1 VEHGMATAE
10 FRRERERM
18 GKVPLKTKIIY
29 ALGEMPGSHMN
40 SAIGAFLAL
49 YYNQILGVSASTI
62 ATGMGL
68 ALFLDAVSDPV
79 VGSYSDNLKS
89 RLGRRHPLMYA
100 AAVPLGLFMA
110 LLFAPP
116 ATLSEIALIAWLAT
130 FLILARLTFTF
141 FSVPWSAMTAELTD
155 RYAERS
161 VIVGWRQIVGY
172 SLGALYGYV
181 IFTFVFSKS
190 EAFPQGQLNPENY
203 VLFAPLLG
211 GLITMWCLIT
221 THFTRDQIQYFYQNT
236 DSQSFG
242 LLVLLKSL
250 RSALTN
256 RNFAL
261 LLCGSLINFGVL
273 GVLSFFDMY
282 VNTYFWELTGE
293 DIGII
298 VALFP
303 IGPIIAVLLV
313 MKFQAHFEK
322 HHGLGFAL
330 VGGMIMS
337 MVGVTARLSGLFP
350 DYESPFFLPAITTIA
365 TINAFFAALT
375 AIMFV
380 SMIAD
385 LVDDQ
390 ELKTGQRQEGV
401 FAAGVAFSTKAVGS
415 LGVIIGGFLLEFF
428 IGFPAGQGQTEI
440 SEDVLFRL
448 AITDAIV
455 VNSLLLIPAYL
466 ISKYTLTRSNFAIVQ
481 AALQERRERLAA
493 LGPHSDATAD
503 QNNTA

>member
-1 VEHGMATAE
+1 MEIGL
-10 FRRERERM
+10 FRRERERH
-18 GKVPLKTKIIY
+18 GRLSLKAKIIY

-40 SAIGAFLAL
+40 SAIGMSLAL
-49 YYNQILGVSASTI
+49 YYNQILGVAASTI
-62 ATGMGL
+62 SIGMGL
-68 ALFLDAVSDPV
+68 ALLIDAISDPL
-79 VGSYSDNLKS
+79 VGSYSDNFKS
-89 RLGRRHPLMYA
+89 KLGRRHPLMYA
-100 AAVPLGLFMA
+100 AAVPLGSFVA
-110 LLFAPP
+110 LLFSPP
-116 ATLSEIALIAWLAT
+116 SDLSEWALIAWLFT
-130 FLILARLTFTF
+130 FLILTRLTFTF

-155 RYAERS
+155 SYSERS

-181 IFTFVFSKS
+181 IFTFLFSKS

-203 VLFAPLLG
+203 VFYGPLVG
-211 GLITMWCLIT
+211 VLITMWCLIT

-236 DSQSFG
+236 ETKTFTLSY
-242 LLVLLKSL
+242 LVRSI

-261 LLCGSLINFGVL
+261 LLSGSLINFGVL
-273 GVLSFFDMY
+273 GVLGFFDMY

-293 DIGII
+293 DIGVI
-298 VALFP
+298 VAFYP
-303 IGPIIAVLLV
+303 IGPIVAVLLV
-313 MKFQAHFEK
+313 MNFQGQFEK
-322 HHGLGFAL
+322 HHALGFAL

-350 DYESPFFLPAITTIA
+350 EYESPFFLPAITTIA

-375 AIMFV
+375 AVMFV

-428 IGFPAGQGQTEI
+428 IKFPVGQGQAEI
-440 SEDVLFRL
+440 SEDILFRL
-448 AITDAIV
+448 AITDAII
-455 VNSLLLIPAYL
+455 VNSFLLIPAYL
-466 ISKYTLTRSNFAIVQ
+466 ISKYSLTRERFAEVQ
-481 AALQERRERLAA
+481 AALQEFRKQASTSELSINSSSTHDR
-493 LGPHSDATAD
+493 PI
-503 QNNTA
+503 

>member
-1 VEHGMATAE
+1 MERAD
-10 FRRERERM
+10 FWRESQRTGRL
-18 GKVPLKTKIIY
+18 PLKTKIIY

-49 YYNQILGVSASTI
+49 YYNQILGVAASTI
-62 ATGMGL
+62 ATAMGL

-79 VGSYSDNLKS
+79 VGTYSDNLKS
-89 RLGRRHPLMYA
+89 NLGRRHPLMYA
-100 AAVPLGLFMA
+100 AALPLGVFMA
-110 LLFAPP
+110 LLFSPP
-116 ATLSEIALIAWLAT
+116 AGLGEEALVAWLTT
-130 FLILARLTFTF
+130 FLILARLTFTC

-155 RYAERS
+155 SYSERS
-161 VIVGWRQIVGY
+161 VVVSWRQIVGY
-172 SLGALYGYV
+172 SLGALYGFL
-181 IFTFVFSKS
+181 IFTFVFGES

-203 VLFAPLLG
+203 ALFAPLLG
-211 GLITMWCLIT
+211 SLITVWCLIT
-221 THFTRDQIQYFYQNT
+221 THFTRDQVQYSYQRT
-236 DSQSFG
+236 DSQAFG
-242 LLVLLKSL
+242 LLVLFTSL

-273 GVLSFFDMY
+273 GVLGFFDMY
-282 VNTYFWELTGE
+282 VNTYFWELKGR
-293 DIGII
+293 DFGII
-298 VALFP
+298 SLFYP
-303 IGPIIAVLLV
+303 IGPLIAVLLV
-313 MKFQAHFEK
+313 MNFQAHFEK
-322 HHGLGFAL
+322 HHGLLFAL
-330 VGGMIMS
+330 IGGMIMS

-350 DYESPFFLPAITTIA
+350 EYESPFFLPAITCIA

-375 AIMFV
+375 AIMFI

-415 LGVIIGGFLLEFF
+415 LGVIVGGFLLEFF
-428 IGFPAGQGQTEI
+428 IQFPTGQGQTEI
-440 SEDVLFRL
+440 SDDVLFRL

-466 ISKYTLTRSNFAIVQ
+466 IRKYTLTRRNFATVQ
-481 AALQERRERLAA
+481 AALEERRESSSARRSNRYGDKSSSRAV
-493 LGPHSDATAD
+493 P
-503 QNNTA
+503 

>member
-1 VEHGMATAE
+1 MATAE
-10 FRRERERM
+10 FRRERERT
-18 GKVPLKTKIIY
+18 GKLSLKTKIIY

-40 SAIGAFLAL
+40 GAIGGLLAL

-62 ATGMGL
+62 SIGMGL
-68 ALFLDAVSDPV
+68 ALLLDAVSDPI
-79 VGSYSDNLKS
+79 VGVYSDNFKS
-89 RLGRRHPLMYA
+89 KLGRRHPLMYA
-100 AAVPLGLFMA
+100 AAIPLGIFMA

-116 ATLSEIALIAWLAT
+116 SGLDDGELIVWLFT
-130 FLILARLTFTF
+130 FLILSRLTFTL

-155 RYAERS
+155 SYSERS
-161 VIVGWRQIVGY
+161 VIVGWRQIVGHI
-172 SLGALYGYV
+172 LGALYGFL
-181 IFTFVFSKS
+181 IFRFIFSAS
-190 EAFPQGQLNPENY
+190 ETFPQGQLNPENY

-221 THFTRDQIQYFYQNT
+221 THFTRDQIQYFYQNS
-236 DSQSFG
+236 DVQAF
-242 LLVLLKSL
+242 SL
-250 RSALTN
+250 GYLFRSIRSALTN

-261 LLCGSLINFGVL
+261 LLTGSLINFGVL
-273 GVLSFFDMY
+273 GVLGFFDMY
-282 VNTYFWELTGE
+282 VNTYFWGLTGE
-293 DIGII
+293 DIAWI
-298 VALFP
+298 APFMP
-303 IGPIIAVLLV
+303 IGPAIAVLLV
-313 MKFQAHFEK
+313 INFQAHFEK
-322 HHGLGFAL
+322 HHALVFAL
-330 VGGMIMS
+330 VGGMVMS

-350 DYESPFFLPAITTIA
+350 DYDSPFFLPAITTIA

-390 ELKTGQRQEGV
+390 ELKTGQRQEGA

-428 IGFPAGQGQTEI
+428 IGFPAGQGQTDI

-466 ISKYTLTRSNFAIVQ
+466 ISKYTLTRSNFAVVQ
-481 AALQERRERLAA
+481 AALQDRRERLAA
-493 LGPHSDATAD
+493 LGSHSDWTTD

>member
-1 VEHGMATAE
+1 MATAE
-10 FRRERERM
+10 FRRERERT
-18 GKVPLKTKIIY
+18 GKVSLKTKIIY

-40 SAIGAFLAL
+40 GAIGGLLAL

-62 ATGMGL
+62 SIGMGL
-68 ALFLDAVSDPV
+68 ALIVDAVSDPV
-79 VGSYSDNLKS
+79 VGSYSDNFKS
-89 RLGRRHPLMYA
+89 KLGRRHPLMYA
-100 AAVPLGLFMA
+100 AAVPLGIFMA

-116 ATLSEIALIAWLAT
+116 SGLSETGLIVWLFT
-130 FLILARLTFTF
+130 FLISSRLTFTF

-155 RYAERS
+155 SYSERS
-161 VIVGWRQIVGY
+161 AIVGWRQIVGY
-172 SLGALYGYV
+172 VLGAVYGYL
-181 IFTFVFSKS
+181 IFTFMFSES

-203 VLFAPLLG
+203 VFFAPLLG

-236 DSQSFG
+236 DAQAF
-242 LLVLLKSL
+242 SL
-250 RSALTN
+250 GYLFRSIRSALAN

-261 LLCGSLINFGVL
+261 LLTGSLINFGVL
-273 GVLSFFDMY
+273 GVLGFFDMY
-282 VNTYFWELTGE
+282 VNTYFWKLTSE
-293 DIGII
+293 DIGVIL
-298 VALFP
+298 LFFWV
-303 IGPIIAVLLV
+303 GPAIAVLLV
-313 MKFQAHFEK
+313 MNFQAHFEK
-322 HHGLGFAL
+322 HHALAFAL

-337 MVGVTARLSGLFP
+337 MVGVTARLSGFFP
-350 DYESPFFLPAITTIA
+350 EYESPFFLPAITMIA
-365 TINAFFAALT
+365 VANTFFGVLT
-375 AIMFV
+375 AIMFL

-428 IGFPAGQGQTEI
+428 IGFPAGPGQGEINEI

-466 ISKYTLTRSNFAIVQ
+466 VSKYTLNKSNFAVVQ

-493 LGPHSDATAD
+493 SESHSDWTAD
-503 QNNTA
+503 QNNRA

>member
-1 VEHGMATAE
+1 MATAE
-10 FRRERERM
+10 FRRERERT

-40 SAIGAFLAL
+40 GAIGGLLAL
-49 YYNQILGVSASTI
+49 YYNQVLGVSASTI
-62 ATGMGL
+62 SIGMGL
-68 ALFLDAVSDPV
+68 ALLLDAFSDPI
-79 VGSYSDNLKS
+79 VGVYSDNFKS
-89 RLGRRHPLMYA
+89 KLGRRHPLMYA
-100 AAVPLGLFMA
+100 AAVPLGIFMA

-116 ATLSEIALIAWLAT
+116 SGLDDGELIVWLFS
-130 FLILARLTFTF
+130 FLILSRLTFTF

-155 RYAERS
+155 SYSERS
-161 VIVGWRQIVGY
+161 VIVGWRQIVGHI
-172 SLGALYGYV
+172 LGALYGSLV
-181 IFTFVFSKS
+181 FGFIFSAS
-190 EAFPQGQLNPENY
+190 ETFPQGQLNPENY
-203 VLFAPLLG
+203 ALFAPLLG
-211 GLITMWCLIT
+211 AMITMWCLVT

-236 DSQSFG
+236 DVQAF
-242 LLVLLKSL
+242 SL
-250 RSALTN
+250 GYLFRSIRSALTN

-261 LLCGSLINFGVL
+261 LLTASLINFGVL
-273 GVLSFFDMY
+273 GVLGFFDMY
-282 VNTYFWELTGE
+282 VSTYFWGLTGE
-293 DIGII
+293 DIRWI
-298 VALFP
+298 VLFIP
-303 IGPIIAVLLV
+303 IGPAIAVLLV
-313 MKFQAHFEK
+313 INFQAHFEK
-322 HHGLGFAL
+322 HHALGFAL

-350 DYESPFFLPAITTIA
+350 EYESPFFLPALTMIA
-365 TINAFFAALT
+365 AANAFFAVLT
-375 AIMFV
+375 AIMFL

-385 LVDDQ
+385 LAEDQ

-415 LGVIIGGFLLEFF
+415 VGIIVGGFLLEFF
-428 IGFPAGQGQTEI
+428 IRFPAGQGQSEI

-466 ISKYTLTRSNFAIVQ
+466 IHKYTLTRSNFTAVQ

-493 LGPHSDATAD
+493 LEPHSDGTAD

>member
-1 VEHGMATAE
+1 MATAE
-10 FRRERERM
+10 LQRKRERT

-40 SAIGAFLAL
+40 GAIGGLLAV

-68 ALFLDAVSDPV
+68 ALLLDAVSDPI
-79 VGSYSDNLKS
+79 VGAYSDNFKS
-89 RLGRRHPLMYA
+89 KLGRRHPLMYV

-110 LLFAPP
+110 LLFSPP
-116 ATLSEIALIAWLAT
+116 PGLDEAELIVWLFG
-130 FLILARLTFTF
+130 FLILSRLTFTF

-155 RYAERS
+155 SYSERS
-161 VIVGWRQIVGY
+161 VIVGWRQLVGY
-172 SLGALYGYV
+172 FLAGLYAYLV
-181 IFTFVFSKS
+181 FNFVFSES
-190 EAFPQGQLNPENY
+190 EAYAQGQLNPENY
-203 VLFAPLLG
+203 AFFAPMLG

-221 THFTRDQIQYFYQNT
+221 THFTRDQIQYFYQN
-236 DSQSFG
+236 QHAEVFRLG
-242 LLVLLKSL
+242 YLLRSI
-250 RSALTN
+250 RSALSN

-261 LLCGSLINFGVL
+261 LLTGALVNFGVI
-273 GVLSFFDMY
+273 GVLGFFDMY
-282 VNTYFWELTGE
+282 VNTYFWELKGE
-293 DIGII
+293 DLGLISLF
-298 VALFP
+298 AL
-303 IGPIIAVLLV
+303 IGPLGAVLLA
-313 MKFQAHFEK
+313 MNFQGRFEK
-322 HHGLGFAL
+322 HHALGLAL

-350 DYESPFFLPAITTIA
+350 EYESPVFLPALTMIA
-365 TINAFFAALT
+365 AANAFFAVLT
-375 AIMFV
+375 AIMFL
-380 SMIAD
+380 SMISD

-448 AITDAIV
+448 AITDAII
-455 VNSLLLIPAYL
+455 VNLLLLIPAYL
-466 ISKYTLTRSNFAIVQ
+466 ISKYTLTRGNFAVVQ

-493 LGPHSDATAD
+493 LGSRSDGMAD

>member
-1 VEHGMATAE
+1 MERAA
-10 FRRERERM
+10 FWRESERT
-18 GKVPLKTKIIY
+18 GKLPLKTKIIY

-62 ATGMGL
+62 SIAMGL

-79 VGSYSDNLKS
+79 VGTYSDNFKS
-89 RLGRRHPLMYA
+89 NLGRRHPLMYA
-100 AAVPLGLFMA
+100 AALPLGIFMA
-110 LLFAPP
+110 LLFSPP
-116 ATLSEIALIAWLAT
+116 AGLGEAAIVAWLAC

-141 FSVPWSAMTAELTD
+141 FSVPWSAMTSELTD
-155 RYAERS
+155 SYSERS
-161 VIVGWRQIVGY
+161 VIVSWRQIVGH
-172 SLGALYGYV
+172 SLAALYGFL
-181 IFTFVFSKS
+181 IFTFIFSES

-203 VLFAPLLG
+203 TLFAPLLG
-211 GLITMWCLIT
+211 TLITTWCLIT
-221 THFTRDQIQYFYQNT
+221 THFTRDQIQYSYQRT

-242 LLVLLKSL
+242 LPVLFTSL

-261 LLCGSLINFGVL
+261 LLCGCLIAFGVFGVL
-273 GVLSFFDMY
+273 GFFDMY
-282 VNTYFWELTGE
+282 VNTYFWELKTKDFGV
-293 DIGII
+293 I
-298 VALFP
+298 ALFVP
-303 IGPIIAVLLV
+303 IGPLIAVLLV
-313 MKFQAHFEK
+313 MNFQAHFEK
-322 HHGLGFAL
+322 HHGLMFAL
-330 VGGMIMS
+330 VGGMITS

-350 DYESPFFLPAITTIA
+350 EYESPFFLPAITCIA

-375 AIMFV
+375 AIMFI

-415 LGVIIGGFLLEFF
+415 LGVIVGGFLLEFF
-428 IGFPAGQGQTEI
+428 VQFPAGQGQTEI
-440 SEDVLFRL
+440 SEEVLFRL

-455 VNSLLLIPAYL
+455 VNSLLLIPAFL
-466 ISKYTLTRSNFAIVQ
+466 ISKYTLTRRNFAAVQ
-481 AALQERRERLAA
+481 AALEERRESSS
-493 LGPHSDATAD
+493 GP
-503 QNNTA
+503 

>member
-1 VEHGMATAE
+1 MATAE
-10 FRRERERM
+10 FRRERERT

-40 SAIGAFLAL
+40 GAIGGLLAL

-68 ALFLDAVSDPV
+68 ALFLDAFSDPI

-89 RLGRRHPLMYA
+89 KLGRRHPLMYA
-100 AAVPLGLFMA
+100 AAVPLGVFMA
-110 LLFAPP
+110 LLFSPP
-116 ATLSEIALIAWLAT
+116 SGLGEQGLIAWLFT

-141 FSVPWSAMTAELTD
+141 FTVPWSALTAELTD
-155 RYAERS
+155 SYSERS

-172 SLGALYGYV
+172 SLGSLYGYV
-181 IFTFVFSKS
+181 IFTFVFSGS
-190 EAFPQGQLNPENY
+190 EAIPKGQLNPENY

-211 GLITMWCLIT
+211 GLITMWCLVT
-221 THFTRDQIQYFYQNT
+221 THFTRDQVQYLFQNK
-236 DSQSFG
+236 DSQTFG
-242 LLVLLKSL
+242 VSVLLKSL

-256 RNFAL
+256 RNFGL
-261 LLCGSLINFGVL
+261 LLSGSLINFGVL
-273 GVLSFFDMY
+273 GVLGFFDMY

-298 VALFP
+298 VAFFP

-322 HHGLGFAL
+322 HHGLVFAL

-350 DYESPFFLPAITTIA
+350 EYESPFFLPAITTIA
-365 TINAFFAALT
+365 TTNAFFAALT
-375 AIMFV
+375 AILFV

-385 LVDDQ
+385 LVDDH
-390 ELKTGQRQEGV
+390 ELKTGLRQEGV

-415 LGVIIGGFLLEFF
+415 FGVIIGGFLLEYF
-428 IGFPAGQGQTEI
+428 IRFPAGQGQSEI

-466 ISKYTLTRSNFAIVQ
+466 ISKYTLTRSNFAAVQ
-481 AALQERRERLAA
+481 AALQERRERLATS
-493 LGPHSDATAD
+493 GPNSDLTAD
-503 QNNTA
+503 QNHTT